1 MSLKKF
7 LHRLWTGIKGIFDK
21 IEDDLKRLVP
31 VAIKVV
37 EAIKTF
43 DESIVSDVLTTLIP
57 GEVDDKIMQKLREFL
72 PKILLELNMVDSI
85 IGITDPNEQ
94 LKAILARI
102 KLSPKNSQ
110 DVFYHGIASLILS
123 ELSDGKFSWSDAVA
137 VAEYYYKYEFQPGPA
152 EHDPNTTES

>member
-7 LHRLWTGIKGIFDK
+7 LHKLWSGIKNIFDS
-21 IEDDLKRLVP
+21 IEDDLKKLVP

-43 DESIVSDVLTTLIP
+43 DESVIADVLTSLIP
-57 GEVDDKIMQKLREFL
+57 GEADDKIVAKLRQFL

-85 IGITDPNEQ
+85 VGISDPNEQ
-94 LKAILARI
+94 LKAILLRI
-102 KLSPKNSQ
+102 RLSPKSSQ
-110 DVFYHGIASLILS
+110 DVFYHGMASLILS

-137 VAEYYYKYEFQPGPA
+137 VAEYYYTHQYK
-152 EHDPNTTES
+152 ES